1 MAKNIAVD
9 QDMTLR
15 RKWLL
20 KKFIRYYRKNL
31 LMEASRRPSQDL
43 LFLSLDSKWVFSEK
57 MTF

>member
-20 KKFIRYYRKNL
+20 KKFIRYYRKKSINGSKSQIF
-31 LMEASRRPSQDL
+31 SRSLISQ
-43 LFLSLDSKWVFSEK
+43 FGFK
-57 MTF
+57 MGL